1 MYSDLLDVLGNQS
14 SSSGGARRAETE
26 KHVAVS
32 FKAGKMKMEL
42 KENGKYWVA
51 PDTRRGEVQ
60 LVWANRAL
68 KWEWMDR
75 RDKNVVD
82 SFKIESGGGT
92 FERVDTGDE
101 EERVYLWTNNEA
113 TDASKKW
120 EMYWMQDLVN
130 ETEDELI
137 AQVNQYLTNPT
148 DAAPEGENADNTGSS
163 SSGGGNNAN
172 KGSGNDN
179 SSSNNSQVDAL
190 SNILEN
196 LGMPETSG
204 NANESQPV
212 AAPGGILTL
221 ADLQGAMAGLPKG
234 SSSEAG
240 MVSST
245 PLSEVV
251 TPAAITSL
259 LDDDKVKS
267 RLIGLLPD
275 EQRSEQYLEENL
287 RSPQIQQTLRA
298 LSQALV
304 PDDEG
309 SLEGYHSVIAN
320 FQLDPKD
327 GEASIAAGNPIQAF
341 LDCVLAS
348 VEKEAK
354 ESTDTNKEECKGN
367 DMEE

>member
-14 SSSGGARRAETE
+14 STTGGARRGETE

-42 KENGKYWVA
+42 RENGKYWVT

-60 LVWANRAL
+60 LVWANRSL

-75 RDKNVVD
+75 RDKSVVD
-82 SFKIESGGGT
+82 SVKIESGGGK
-92 FERVDTGDE
+92 FERVDTGNE
-101 EERVYLWTNNEA
+101 EERVYLWTNNEI
-113 TDASKKW
+113 TDLAKKW
-120 EMYWMQDLVN
+120 EMYWMQDLVD
-130 ETEDELI
+130 ESEDELV
-137 AQVNQYLTNPT
+137 AQVNQFLTNPA
-148 DAAPEGENADNTGSS
+148 DAAPADENADNAGSR
-163 SSGGGNNAN
+163 SSGGNDDANDGNP
-172 KGSGNDN
+172 NDN
-179 SSSNNSQVDAL
+179 SNNNNSQVDAL

-196 LGMPETSG
+196 LGMPESSG
-204 NANESQPV
+204 NAGESRSAV
-212 AAPGGILTL
+212 APGGTLTL
-221 ADLQGAMAGLPKG
+221 ADLQGAMASLPKG
-234 SSSEAG
+234 SSSGTG
-240 MVSST
+240 MVPPT

-259 LDDDKVKS
+259 LEDDDVKS

-327 GEASIAAGNPIQAF
+327 GEASIAVGNPIQAF
-341 LDCVLAS
+341 LDCILAS
-348 VEKEAK
+348 VEKDK
-354 ESTDTNKEECKGN
+354 KKN
-367 DMEE
+367 DMEKESEGNNMEE

>member
-14 SSSGGARRAETE
+14 SSSGGARRGETE

-42 KENGKYWVA
+42 KENGKYWVK

-60 LVWANRAL
+60 LVWASQSL

-75 RDKNVVD
+75 RDKTVVD
-82 SFKIESGGGT
+82 SVKIASGGGK
-92 FERVDTGDE
+92 FERVDTGND
-101 EERVYLWTNNEA
+101 EERVYLWTNKEA
-113 TDASKKW
+113 AASTKKW

-130 ETEDELI
+130 ETEDELV

-148 DAAPEGENADNTGSS
+148 DAAPEAENSNNTGSNS
-163 SSGGGNNAN
+163 IGVVSNSN

-204 NANESQPV
+204 NVSESRSA

-234 SSSEAG
+234 SSPGSG
-240 MVSST
+240 IVSST

-259 LDDDKVKS
+259 LEDDNVKG

-298 LSQALV
+298 LSQALT

-327 GEASIAAGNPIQAF
+327 GEASIAVGNPIQAF

-348 VEKEAK
+348 VKKEKN
-354 ESTDTNKEECKGN
+354 ESTDANNEESKGN